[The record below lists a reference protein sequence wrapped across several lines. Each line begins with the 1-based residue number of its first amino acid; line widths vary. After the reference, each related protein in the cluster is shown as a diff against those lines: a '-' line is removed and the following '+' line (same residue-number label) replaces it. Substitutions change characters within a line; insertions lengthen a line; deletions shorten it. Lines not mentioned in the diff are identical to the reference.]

1 MLSYFH
7 TILISCFIPAD
18 ELRGLDWHTRYQI
31 IKGICEGLHHLHK
44 ENHIIHMDL
53 KPSNI
58 LLDDQM
64 VPKIIDFGLSRLD
77 DKSRTMTVERLI
89 TL

>member
-7 TILISCFIPAD
+7 TILISCLIPAD
-18 ELRGLDWHTRYQI
+18 ELRGLDWHARYQI
-31 IKGICEGLHHLHK
+31 INGICEGLHHLHK
-44 ENHIIHMDL
+44 ENNIIHMDL

>member
-1 MLSYFH
+1 MLPYFH
-7 TILISCFIPAD
+7 TILISSFIPAD

-31 IKGICEGLHHLHK
+31 IKGISEGLHHLHK
-44 ENHIIHMDL
+44 EKHIIHMDL
-53 KPSNI
+53 KPSNV